1 MDTTRT
7 NDGRFA
13 LGNSGGIGNHDQKRL
28 TALRAA
34 VAREIKPKQLQKL
47 IGALY
52 GYAMA
57 GDTGAAKL
65 LLAYLLGRPKD
76 PAGNTAPALQ
86 HRLATGEGIA
96 ELASAYCAGAI
107 SNEQARTL
115 LDLGNAARAA
125 RELDDIEP
133 RIRTLENAR

>member
-34 VAREIKPKQLQKL
+34 VAREIKPAQLRKL
-47 IGALY
+47 IAALY
-52 GYAMA
+52 GYAMG

-65 LLAYLLGRPKD
+65 LLAYLLGKPKD
-76 PAGNTAPALQ
+76 PGSTAPALQ
-86 HRLATGEGIA
+86 SRLASGEGIA
-96 ELASAYCAGAI
+96 ELAAAYCAGAI
-107 SNEQARTL
+107 SDAQTRTL
-115 LDLGNAARAA
+115 LDLGVAARAA

>member
-34 VAREIKPKQLQKL
+34 MARAIKPKQLQTL
-47 IGALY
+47 VAALY
-52 GYAMA
+52 GYALA

-65 LLAYLLGRPKD
+65 ILAYLLGKPKD
-76 PAGNTAPALQ
+76 PGSTAPALQ
-86 HRLATGEGIA
+86 YRLASGEGIVEIA
-96 ELASAYCAGAI
+96 GAYCAGAI
-107 SNEQARTL
+107 SNEQTRTL
-115 LDLGNAARAA
+115 LDLGVAARAA

-133 RIRTLENAR
+133 RIRTLEKAQ